1 MVFESLGIFETSSVS
16 SSLKAVEAMQKEAL
30 VNIIG
35 KQLLGDGIVTIFLE
49 GDLGAIKRAL
59 TFGANA
65 ITATN
70 EFRASHVIPLPH
82 NKLISIIGAKK

>member
-16 SSLKAVEAMQKEAL
+16 SSLKAAEGIQKEKQIR
-30 VNIIG
+30 IID

-59 TFGANA
+59 SYGADA
-65 ITATN
+65 IAGTK
-70 EFRASHVIPLPH
+70 EFRASHVIPLPQK
-82 NKLISIIGAKK
+82 NLLSIIGVKK